1 MKRVLFVCHGN
12 TCRSPMAEAHAR
24 RRAHDAGL
32 TASWEFASAGVEPR
46 TPGAPADPRAVKC
59 AGARGLD
66 LSGARARALT
76 ADDYDAFDLLLAL
89 DEAVLREVRARAP
102 RQRRAEIVPLMS
114 LAPSSAAQE
123 VPDPWSGGPADY
135 EFALDLIEAAVD
147 GLLRPQA

>member
-1 MKRVLFVCHGN
+1 
-12 TCRSPMAEAHAR
+12 
-24 RRAHDAGL
+24 
-32 TASWEFASAGVEPR
+32 
-46 TPGAPADPRAVKC
+46 VKC